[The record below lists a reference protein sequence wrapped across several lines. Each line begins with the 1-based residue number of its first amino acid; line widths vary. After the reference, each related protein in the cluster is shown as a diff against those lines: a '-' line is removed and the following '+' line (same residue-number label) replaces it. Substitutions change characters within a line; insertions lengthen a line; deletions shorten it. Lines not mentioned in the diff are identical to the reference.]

1 MMAMMDLL
9 PLTLA
14 LRFNVQSFTGATG
27 RGGEPV
33 MLVGARYTEPN
44 EEGSGGPSGVGSS
57 GHNYAGPVDVG
68 SWGGGYTGP
77 LDVGSWGGDYTGP
90 LDVGS
95 WGGDYTGPLD
105 VGSWGEDYD
114 GPHEAGSSGRDYGG
128 PLEEEKGSLNP
139 LTDKYT
145 LFLSGSLSSL
155 SVPDIEN
162 NSILY
167 DYSAVMVEDV
177 PIARFHKL
185 FEMCYTPA
193 APGCVRR
200 CDFSR

>member
-68 SWGGGYTGP
+68 SWGGG
-77 LDVGSWGGDYTGP
+77 
-90 LDVGS
+90 
-95 WGGDYTGPLD
+95 YTGPLD